1 MRRRWRGQEGTVL
14 PTALM
19 TVLLFTL
26 LVMTVLS
33 LGGTE
38 ALISSNLAQTT
49 QARFCAE
56 AGLEWALSELQNP
69 SGDPWGTHP
78 LDVSG
83 TVICTFDVQKV
94 DVSPVEI
101 LVTSTS
107 TMASPQRGTA
117 VQRATF
123 DLDVTAGKWGF
134 RRGSFRQN

>member
-1 MRRRWRGQEGTVL
+1 MRRRWRGQEGTAL
-14 PTALM
+14 PMALM
-19 TVLLFTL
+19 TVLFFTL

-33 LGGTE
+33 LASTE
-38 ALISSNLAQTT
+38 VLISSNLARTI

-78 LDVSG
+78 LDVNG
-83 TVICTFDVQKV
+83 TAICTFDVQKV

-123 DLDVTAGKWGF
+123 DLDVTAGKWGV
-134 RRGSFRQN
+134 RRGSFRQD